1 MNPASLVTKVR
12 IRNLLFDEGAWSRP
26 SGETR
31 ERMHGRQG
39 RVVKHTDPADDES
52 CLERGRAEIPIAFNT
67 TIPLPPRRDLVAPPD
82 HFNDRKDIVISSV
95 SGPRGVSRRV
105 MSRTYHRRTA
115 PATKTKQNPLISCMC
130 IIKLG

>member
-1 MNPASLVTKVR
+1 VNPASLVTKVR

-52 CLERGRAEIPIAFNT
+52 CLGRGRAEIPIAFNT
-67 TIPLPPRRDLVAPPD
+67 TIPLRPRDDLVAPPD
-82 HFNDRKDIVISSV
+82 QSTVAKIS
-95 SGPRGVSRRV
+95 
-105 MSRTYHRRTA
+105 
-115 PATKTKQNPLISCMC
+115 
-130 IIKLG
+130 

>member
-95 SGPRGVSRRV
+95 SGPRGVSRR
-105 MSRTYHRRTA
+105 
-115 PATKTKQNPLISCMC
+115 
-130 IIKLG
+130 